1 MGHVVKVVIPY
12 TPRSQF
18 MPFHDR
24 AERWGVMVAH
34 RRAGKTV
41 ACINDLIRAAMLCDK
56 PDGRYAYCAPLYAQA
71 KDVAWSYLRRFTAP
85 IPGASAHESELRVDL
100 PNGARV
106 RLYGLDNYERLRGNY
121 FDGLVVDEWG
131 DAEPRAWAEVLRPAL
146 SDRKGWAVFLGTPKG
161 MNHFHEMWLDA
172 QDDPT
177 WFKLRLRASET
188 GIVDPEELA
197 DANRAMTP
205 DQYDQ
210 EYETSFEANVIG
222 SYYGHLLSEADAAGR
237 ITRVPY
243 EPAKSVET
251 WWDLGVGDSTAI
263 WFVQRVNSE
272 IRVIDFLEAS
282 GEGLPFYAKA
292 LKEKPYVYDRH
303 IAPHDIAVRELGS
316 GRARIDTAADLGI
329 RFEIAP
335 NLSVDDG
342 IHAVRMALP
351 RCWFDADK
359 CRAGLDA
366 LRQYRKDWDE
376 RLKVFRSKP
385 LHNWA
390 SHPSDSFRYGCIS
403 LEKAGGDWSKP
414 LKADVGWVV

>member
-1 MGHVVKVVIPY
+1 MGFVQRVTIPY
-12 TPRSQF
+12 CPREQF
-18 MPFHDR
+18 RPFHAR
-24 AERWGVMVAH
+24 TERWGIMVAH

-41 ACINDLIRAAMLCDK
+41 ACINDLIRSAILCAK
-56 PDGRYAYCAPLYAQA
+56 PEGRFAYAAPLYAQA
-71 KDVAWSYLRRFTAP
+71 KDVAWSYLKRFTAP
-85 IPGASAHESELRVDL
+85 IPGTQAHESELRVDL
-100 PNGARV
+100 PNGARI

-121 FDGLVVDEWG
+121 FDGVVLDEWG
-131 DAEPRAWAEVLRPAL
+131 DADPRAWAEVIRPAL

-161 MNHFHEMWLDA
+161 MNHFHKMWLDA

-177 WFKLRLRASET
+177 WFKLRLKASET

-197 DANRAMTP
+197 DAKRAMTE
-205 DQYDQ
+205 DQYSQ

-222 SYYGHLLSEADAAGR
+222 SYYGHLLAEAESAGR

-243 EPAKSVET
+243 EPVKPVET

-272 IRVIDFLEAS
+272 IRIIDFLEAS
-282 GEGLPFYAKA
+282 GEGLPYYAKA
-292 LKEKPYVYDRH
+292 LQEKPYIYDRH

-342 IHAVRMALP
+342 IHAVRMMLP
-351 RCWFDADK
+351 RCWFDAEK
-359 CRAGLDA
+359 CRPGLDA

-385 LHNWA
+385 LHNWC
-390 SHPSDSFRYGCIS
+390 SHPSDAFRYGAVA
-403 LEKAGGDWSKP
+403 LDKRAEGWEKP
-414 LKADVGWVV
+414 LKVDTSWVV